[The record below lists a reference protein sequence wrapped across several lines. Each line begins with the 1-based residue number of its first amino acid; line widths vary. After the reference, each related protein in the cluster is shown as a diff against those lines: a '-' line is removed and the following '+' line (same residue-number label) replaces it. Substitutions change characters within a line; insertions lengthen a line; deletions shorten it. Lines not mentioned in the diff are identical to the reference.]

1 MFCRPTL
8 TATLTEYHWVM
19 KLRRMSWAE
28 NVARTGEGIGVYMI
42 LVERPEENNQLEDL
56 CIDGRIL

>member
-1 MFCRPTL
+1 
-8 TATLTEYHWVM
+8 M